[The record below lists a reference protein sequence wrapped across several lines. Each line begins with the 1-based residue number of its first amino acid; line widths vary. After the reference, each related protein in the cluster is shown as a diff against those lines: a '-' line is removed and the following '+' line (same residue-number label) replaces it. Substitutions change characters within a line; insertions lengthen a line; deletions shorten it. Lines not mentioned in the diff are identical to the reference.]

1 MIRLATDNDIAAVA
15 SIYDLALIRE
25 EQGLTSVGW
34 QRGVYPTE
42 DTARQ
47 SIARG
52 DLYVYEDD
60 LTHQVTATAII
71 NHFQLPAYADGTWSI
86 EAADDEV
93 LVLHTLVVNP
103 QETGKGI
110 GSAIVAY
117 YEQMAK
123 TQGCKALRM
132 DTQTKNTSARAL
144 YNKLG
149 FKEIGTVPCTFNGIA
164 GIQLVLLEKL
174 L

>member
-1 MIRLATDNDIAAVA
+1 MIRLATNNDLAAVA
-15 SIYDLALIRE
+15 SIYDLALIQE
-25 EQGLTSVGW
+25 ERRLTTVGW

-47 SIARG
+47 SIDRSE
-52 DLYVYEDD
+52 LYVYEDD
-60 LTHQVTATAII
+60 ETHQILATAII

-86 EAADDEV
+86 QADGDEA

-103 QETGKGI
+103 QTKGRGI
-110 GSAIVAY
+110 GTAFVAY

-123 TQGCKALRM
+123 DKGCKTLRM
-132 DTQTKNTSARAL
+132 DTQEKNAAARAL
-144 YNKLG
+144 YAKLG
-149 FKEIGTVPCTFNGIA
+149 FKEIGIVPCTFNGIA